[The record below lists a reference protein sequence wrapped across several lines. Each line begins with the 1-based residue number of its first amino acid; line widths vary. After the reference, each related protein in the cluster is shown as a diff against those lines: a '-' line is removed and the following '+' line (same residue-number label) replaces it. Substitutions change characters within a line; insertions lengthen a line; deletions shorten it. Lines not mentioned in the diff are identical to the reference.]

1 MMKRRRRKCLNCGQ
15 LFRPDPRSARHQ
27 RYCSTPAPVA
37 TRARRRAKRAGCP
50 NPRTGTTSAAP
61 SIWPGFGHGGRPT
74 RAMRDGAGVR
84 YKRTPRRNS
93 LIKLK
98 KQAP

>member
-27 RYCSTPAPVA
+27 RYCSTPPCRKASKA
-37 TRARRRAKRAGCP
+37 ASQTRWLSKP
-50 NPRTGTTSAAP
+50 QNETTSAAP
-61 SIWPGFGHGGRPT
+61 SIWPGFGHGGRST